1 MFIRDQKG
9 RPQNI
14 VSRFENLPLWLSIF
28 IQLTIFCRAMFFFLF
43 PSVSNFLDRL
53 RSNKCQTWQTDET
66 SSLLLQQV
74 KRLTTWVQLQGSVFK
89 ANSIFSRVCGPTKL
103 PIRMPNFRFPKSTNF
118 DSSRIGN
125 LRIRRMGPNFFPSS
139 TANDVRVVGRKE
151 VIILNRVFNS
161 WVGLQLQTRFPTVS
175 VKTHKQRTTNLFPV
189 QSSKKL

>member
-28 IQLTIFCRAMFFFLF
+28 IQLTIFCRAMFFFSLF

-118 DSSRIGN
+118 DSSRI
-125 LRIRRMGPNFFPSS
+125 LPPREPPNPTDGSQLFSFLCCEWCSGGWSKRSYNFKSSLQLLGRSS
-139 TANDVRVVGRKE
+139 TSNTVPY
-151 VIILNRVFNS
+151 
-161 WVGLQLQTRFPTVS
+161 GLSQNAQTTY
-175 VKTHKQRTTNLFPV
+175 H
-189 QSSKKL
+189 

>member
-1 MFIRDQKG
+1 MLCSF
-9 RPQNI
+9 
-14 VSRFENLPLWLSIF
+14 S
-28 IQLTIFCRAMFFFLF
+28 LF

-74 KRLTTWVQLQGSVFK
+74 KRLTTWVQLQGSVYK